1 LSVEKL
7 RICFLGTGSMGSAV
21 LRGLLASGYE
31 TKLISATTN
40 TEASAKNLRSLGVS
54 ALSIESSP
62 DANSLLSSDAQV
74 VVLGVKP
81 YKIADVLTEIREELP
96 KDAVV
101 ISMAAGIELA
111 TMAEKLP
118 EHANLIRTMPN
129 TPALVGKGVTG
140 VASSASAS
148 KEALQTALDLFSTVG
163 QAVEVREDQINA
175 LSAISGSGPAW
186 IMYVIEK
193 WEEVARARG
202 FSDEQA
208 ATLVRSTL
216 IGSAEL
222 LAQTA
227 EEPAI
232 LRRNVTSPGGTTE
245 RIISTLEEANLTEL
259 FDRALQAAVDRAN
272 EIASSKG

>member
-1 LSVEKL
+1 MQKL

-21 LRGLLASGYE
+21 LRGLLASGFE
-31 TKLISATTN
+31 SKLISATTQ
-40 TEASAKNLRSLGVS
+40 TELSAKNLRSLGVS
-54 ALSIESSP
+54 ALSLESSP
-62 DANSLLSSDAQV
+62 DANVLLSSDAQV

-81 YKIADVLTEIREELP
+81 YKIADVLSEIRDELP
-96 KDAVV
+96 VDAVV

-118 EHANLIRTMPN
+118 DHKNLIRTMPN

-140 VASSASAS
+140 VAPAATASDSAL
-148 KEALQTALDLFSTVG
+148 ETAMDLFQTVG
-163 QAVEVREDQINA
+163 EAVQLEEKQINS

-186 IMYVIEK
+186 LMFIVEK
-193 WEEVARARG
+193 WEEVALSRG
-202 FSDEQA
+202 FTKEQA
-208 ATLVRSTL
+208 AVMVRSTL

-232 LRRNVTSPGGTTE
+232 LRKNVTSPGGTTE
-245 RIISTLEEANLTEL
+245 KIIATLEEANLTKL
-259 FDRALQAAVDRAN
+259 FDQALQAAVNRAD
-272 EIASSKG
+272 EIARSKG

>member
-1 LSVEKL
+1 MQKL

-21 LRGLLASGYE
+21 LKGLLASGYE
-31 TKLISATTN
+31 SKLISATTQS
-40 TEASAKNLRSLGVS
+40 EQSAKNLRALGVS
-54 ALSIESSP
+54 ALSLESSP
-62 DANSLLSSDAQV
+62 DANVLLSSDAQV

-81 YKIADVLTEIREELP
+81 YKIADVLTEIRDELP

-118 EHANLIRTMPN
+118 QHPNLIRTMPN

-140 VASSASAS
+140 VAAATTASAAAT
-148 KEALQTALDLFSTVG
+148 ETAMNLFQTVG
-163 QAVEVREDQINA
+163 EAVQLEEPQINA

-186 IMYVIEK
+186 LMFIVEK
-193 WEEVARARG
+193 WEEVAIARG
-202 FSDEQA
+202 FSKDQA

-222 LAQTA
+222 LAQTG
-227 EEPAI
+227 EEPSV
-232 LRRNVTSPGGTTE
+232 LRKNVTSPGGTTE
-245 RIISTLEEANLTEL
+245 KIIATLEGADLAKL
-259 FDRALQAAVDRAN
+259 FDQALQAAVNRAD
-272 EIASSKG
+272 EIARSKG

>member
-1 LSVEKL
+1 MQKL

-21 LRGLLASGYE
+21 LKGLLASGYE
-31 TKLISATTN
+31 SKLISATTQS
-40 TEASAKNLRSLGVS
+40 ELSAKNLRSLGVS

-62 DANSLLSSDAQV
+62 DANVLLSSDAQV

-81 YKIADVLTEIREELP
+81 YKIADVLSEIRDELP
-96 KDAVV
+96 GDAVV

-118 EHANLIRTMPN
+118 DHKNLIRTMPN

-140 VASSASAS
+140 VAPAATASASAI
-148 KEALQTALDLFSTVG
+148 ETAMDLFQKVG
-163 QAVEVREDQINA
+163 EAVQLEEKQINS

-186 IMYVIEK
+186 LMFIVEK
-193 WEEVARARG
+193 WEEVALSRG
-202 FSDEQA
+202 FTKEQA
-208 ATLVRSTL
+208 AVMVRSTL

-222 LAQTA
+222 LAQTG

-232 LRRNVTSPGGTTE
+232 LRKNVTSPGGTTE
-245 RIISTLEEANLTEL
+245 KIIATLEEANLTKL
-259 FDRALQAAVDRAN
+259 FDQALQAAVNRAD
-272 EIASSKG
+272 EIARSKG